1 MAATF
6 APTPMTL
13 TQIAPAKSKLRYIPE
28 LDGLRGV
35 AILMVMGVHG
45 MIPFMKG
52 GFIGVDIFFV
62 LSGFLITTILIQEY
76 NLHNSIDLGKFYLK
90 RFLRLMPALL
100 LLLVTVSIAGF
111 FLLNSD
117 LARANL
123 KSALI
128 SLFYLSNFEKIADLY
143 SSVFLGHTWSLAIEE
158 QFYILWSLLLV
169 LLLRFVKSRKKIVYI
184 VLSLAFLSWMLRVLY
199 MQIGIS
205 RNRVYFGLDTRMDG
219 LLLGSALGILLAS
232 ELINEMR
239 KRQIAQW
246 LKLLTPFSFGLLI
259 YIGVALNHRNPQ
271 TYYWV
276 ITLVEVLVAIL
287 ILDVFI
293 SKHSFVR
300 QLLSREPLTWIGK
313 VSYGLY
319 LWHFPIYMALIFFGL
334 NTPLNMV
341 YGTVV
346 ASLIA
351 VLSYYLVEQ
360 RFLKIK
366 AKLG

>member
-1 MAATF
+1 MATTF
-6 APTPMTL
+6 VPTPMTL
-13 TQIAPAKSKLRYIPE
+13 TEIPPVKSKLRYIPE

-45 MIPFMKG
+45 MLPFMKG

-62 LSGFLITTILIQEY
+62 LSGFLITTILIQEHDFY
-76 NLHNSIDLGKFYLK
+76 NSIDLGKFYLK

-100 LLLVTVSIAGF
+100 LLLITVSIAGF
-111 FLLNSD
+111 FLLSED
-117 LARANL
+117 LAKANL

-128 SLFYLSNFEKIADLY
+128 SLVYLSNFEKMTDLF

-169 LLLRFVKSRKKIVYI
+169 VLLRFIKSRKRIVYI

-199 MQIGIS
+199 LQIGMS
-205 RNRVYFGLDTRMDG
+205 RTRVYFGLDTRMDG
-219 LLLGSALGILLAS
+219 LLLGSALGIFLAS
-232 ELINEMR
+232 ELLSEIRR
-239 KRQIAQW
+239 KQVAQY
-246 LKLLTPFSFGLLI
+246 LRLLTPFSFGLLI
-259 YIGVALNHRNPQ
+259 YIGIALNQRNPQ

-276 ITLVEVLVAIL
+276 IALVELLVAIL

-293 SKHSFVR
+293 SKHSFMR
-300 QLLSREPLTWIGK
+300 QLLSKEPLVWIGK
-313 VSYGLY
+313 ISYGLY
-319 LWHFPIYMALIFFGL
+319 LWHFPIYMGIIFFGL
-334 NTPLNMV
+334 NTRLSMV
-341 YGTVV
+341 YGTAV

-351 VLSYYLVEQ
+351 IFSYYFVEQ

-366 AKLG
+366 AKLS